1 MARQRVRVQSNN
13 NFLIGVI
20 VIAIYAAIFWLLNRL
35 SLRIG
40 EDAVYY
46 VLGKNILQFIICAF
60 PIVLYFIKE
69 SKKKTVIKRGK
80 DYNPA
85 AELEQLYEE
94 NENAIKKE
102 WERQL
107 RSPRREKGLPIP
119 MTLGTWAIIAAVFL
133 VFAIGG
139 LVNSIRDLS
148 GGMRTIILQETQVT
162 YRNNSETGG
171 YANVKIRGIR
181 KSIIYDFPVNE
192 LNTETIRLINLQH
205 PYIVVTYYPN
215 TEAVVQF
222 DIYATEGIISVPS
235 GSVPRQNNL
244 SESAIET
251 LTAAQAKEPYEDVSL
266 ATLNLERYET
276 ISNKTLDEVWDD
288 IAPMYSYMVGS
299 GGFASEQ
306 PTEENYQTYVS
317 IVDELKL
324 ECDLDSNQDCRILFK
339 DDVAIVIVYNFR
351 NNMVEDMFAV
361 RCIFLQ

>member
-1 MARQRVRVQSNN
+1 MARQRVRVKSNN
-13 NFLIGVI
+13 NFLLGV
-20 VIAIYAAIFWLLNRL
+20 VVLAIYAAIFWLLNRL

-40 EDAVYY
+40 EDAIYY
-46 VLGKNILQFIICAF
+46 VLGKNILQIIICVL

-69 SKKKTVIKRGK
+69 FKKKTVIKRGK

-85 AELEQLYEE
+85 EELAQVYDESED
-94 NENAIKKE
+94 AIKKE
-102 WERQL
+102 WEKQL

-119 MTLGTWAIIAAVFL
+119 MTLGIWAVIAAVFL

-148 GGMRTIILQETQVT
+148 GGMRTIILQETQVK
-162 YRNNSETGG
+162 YRADSEDGG
-171 YANVKIRGIR
+171 YSNVKIRGI
-181 KSIIYDFPVNE
+181 SHPFIYEFPVDE
-192 LNTETIRLINLQH
+192 LDVATIRQINLEH
-205 PYIVVTYYPN
+205 PYIVVTYYPH

-222 DIYATEGIISVPS
+222 DVYSTNGIITIPS
-235 GSVPRQNNL
+235 NSAPRQGNL

-251 LTAAQAKEPYEDVSL
+251 LTTAQAKEPYEEVSL
-266 ATLNLERYET
+266 ESLNLERYET

-299 GGFASEQ
+299 GGFVSERT
-306 PTEENYQTYVS
+306 TEENYQTYVN

-361 RCIFLQ
+361 RCMFLQ

>member
-1 MARQRVRVQSNN
+1 MTRQRVSVKSNN
-13 NFLIGVI
+13 NFLLGAI

-40 EDAVYY
+40 EDAIYY

-69 SKKKTVIKRGK
+69 FKKKTVIKRGK

-85 AELEQLYEE
+85 EELAQVYEG

-102 WERQL
+102 WEKQL

-119 MTLGTWAIIAAVFL
+119 MTLGLWAIIAAVFL

-162 YRNNSETGG
+162 YRADSENGG
-171 YANVKIRGIR
+171 YSNVKIRGI
-181 KSIIYDFPVNE
+181 SQPFIYDFPVDE
-192 LNTETIRLINLQH
+192 LDVATIRQINLEH
-205 PYIVVTYYPN
+205 PYIVVTYYPH
-215 TEAVVQF
+215 TEAIVQF
-222 DIYATEGIISVPS
+222 DVYSTNGIFTIPS
-235 GSVPRQNNL
+235 NSEPRQGNL
-244 SESAIET
+244 SENALET
-251 LTAAQAKEPYEDVSL
+251 LTTAQAREPYEDVSL
-266 ATLNLERYET
+266 ASLNLERYET
-276 ISNKTLDEVWDD
+276 ISNISLDEAWDD

-299 GGFASEQ
+299 GGFASQQ
-306 PTEENYQTYVS
+306 PTEENYQTYVN

-339 DDVAIVIVYNFR
+339 DDIAIVIVYNFR

>member
-1 MARQRVRVQSNN
+1 MTRQRVRVKSNN
-13 NFLIGVI
+13 NFLLGLI
-20 VIAIYAAIFWLLNRL
+20 VLAIYATIFWLLNRL

-40 EDAVYY
+40 EDAIYY

-69 SKKKTVIKRGK
+69 FKKKTVIKRGK

-85 AELEQLYEE
+85 EELAQVYGD

-107 RSPRREKGLPIP
+107 RSPAKEKGLPIP
-119 MTLGTWAIIAAVFL
+119 MTLGIWAIIAAVFL
-133 VFAIGG
+133 VLAIGG

-148 GGMRTIILQETQVT
+148 GGMRALILHNTRIMYKIDSE
-162 YRNNSETGG
+162 NNEYSNLKVEG
-171 YANVKIRGIR
+171 AFN
-181 KSIIYDFPVNE
+181 SIIYRFP
-192 LNTETIRLINLQH
+192 LDTMDTSTIRTINMEH
-205 PYIVVTYYPN
+205 PYIVLTYYPN
-215 TEAVVQF
+215 TKTLVQL
-222 DIYATEGIISVPS
+222 DIYALEGVITLPNGLPPREERLPEDIIEMLATS
-235 GSVPRQNNL
+235 
-244 SESAIET
+244 
-251 LTAAQAKEPYEDVSL
+251 QAREPYEDVSL

-339 DDVAIVIVYNFR
+339 DDIAIVIVYNFR
-351 NNMVEDMFAV
+351 NDLVEDMFAV